1 MSATF
6 FLNPTSRIAIA
17 RRVAEWRRHFH
28 SLSGLMNFSDHRSV
42 DIPLTKAE
50 VRAEVAKWYWQI

>member
-17 RRVAEWRRHFH
+17 RRIAEWRQHFH
-28 SLSGLMNFSDHRSV
+28 SLGGLTIFSDHRPV
-42 DIPLTKAE
+42 DLPLTRAE